1 MKRISL
7 IASVVFLLVVTSC
20 AKKPESTQ
28 SGPIVQGAQIETVK
42 TSSVDDYYEAV
53 GTVRAKTSSVVA
65 ARIMGNITSVR
76 VREGDRVRA
85 GQTVIEI
92 ENRDAPVQIQK
103 AQAGVRES
111 TDALD
116 EAGRNIRAAESAR
129 DAARANESLA
139 SSTFNRYQT
148 LFNRQSVSPQEFDEV
163 RTKLEVAKAESQRSE
178 GMLQAA
184 KARQN
189 QTFGRIDQAK
199 ADVSNARIYAGYS
212 RLTSPINGI
221 VVARHFDV
229 GSMAT
234 PGAPLL
240 TIENDANYQLEVSAE
255 ESQLGRIHLGDQ
267 ARVTIEALGNQQ
279 LTCSVVEIVPAAD
292 PNSRS
297 YTVKLSLPNIS
308 GQQLRSGI
316 YGKARFVSGARNVLS
331 VPQKAITQ
339 NGQLVSVFVVDQSG
353 TARMRLIK
361 TGEKIGER
369 MEVLS
374 GLNDGEQI
382 VSEVFAQLKD
392 GTRVRQSQTVASN

>member
-1 MKRISL
+1 MKRISV
-7 IASVVFLLVVTSC
+7 IASVVLLLVVTSC

-28 SGPIVQGAQIETVK
+28 PGPIVQGAKLETVK

-53 GTVRAKTSSVVA
+53 GTVHAKTSSVVA

-85 GQTVIEI
+85 GQTLIEI

-111 TDALD
+111 NDALD
-116 EAGRNIRAAESAR
+116 EAQRNIRAAESAR

-148 LFNRQSVSPQEFDEV
+148 LFSRQSVSPQEFDEV
-163 RTKLEVAKAESQRSE
+163 RTKLEVAKAESERADR
-178 GMLQAA
+178 MLQAT

-189 QTFGRIDQAK
+189 QTLGRIDQAK

-212 RLTSPINGI
+212 RLTSPING
-221 VVARHFDV
+221 VVVSKQADV
-229 GSMAT
+229 GSMAM
-234 PGAPLL
+234 PGVPLL
-240 TIENDANYQLEVSAE
+240 TIENDANYQLELSVE
-255 ESQLGRIHLGDQ
+255 ESQLGKIHLGDQ
-267 ARVTIEALGNQQ
+267 ASVTIEALGNQQ
-279 LTCSVVEIVPAAD
+279 PTCSVVEIVPAAD

-316 YGKARFVSGARNVLS
+316 YGKARFVSGARNLLS

-382 VSEVFAQLKD
+382 VSEVLPQLKD
-392 GTRVRQSQTVASN
+392 GTRVRESRTVASN